1 MPEAEAGDSRAERM
15 HDAMK
20 MLEKIEAMPGVV
32 GARTIDGFAY
42 IGGLATLTG
51 QAAYVTFVG
60 PFRGQRLRPQRAIHQ
75 AMAVGVEAIA
85 IVSLITFFVGLIMAL
100 QSAYELRRLGAMQ
113 FVAGAVAVSILR
125 ELGPLLT
132 AIVVIG
138 RSGSAFAAEIGTKKV
153 TEEVDALRTMAFNPV
168 AFLVAPKFLA
178 MLVMVPCLTV
188 WADFMG
194 IVGGS
199 VFGVAG
205 AGFTIGSYFQAT
217 LDSIVA
223 RDIYTGLIK
232 SVIFGLVITAVG
244 CKEGFSTGAGAEE
257 VGRSTTS
264 AVVTSIALVIV
275 VDLVFTAL
283 FYFINP
289 T

>member
-1 MPEAEAGDSRAERM
+1 MKILERVEAIPRA
-15 HDAMK
+15 
-20 MLEKIEAMPGVV
+20 V
-32 GARTIDGFAY
+32 GAVTINSFAY
-42 IGGLATLTG
+42 IGGLAILAG
-51 QAAYVTFVG
+51 QSAYVTFVG
-60 PFRGQRLRPQRAIHQ
+60 PFRGERFRPQRALHQ

-85 IVSLITFFVGLIMAL
+85 IVSLITFFVGLITAL
-100 QSAYELRRLGAMQ
+100 QGAYVLRRLGAMQ
-113 FVAGAVAVSILR
+113 FVAATVAVSILR

-153 TEEVDALRTMAFNPV
+153 TEEVDALRTMAFDPV

-194 IVGGS
+194 VVGGS
-199 VFGVAG
+199 VFGVAN

-217 LDSIVA
+217 RDALVA

-232 SVIFGLVITAVG
+232 SVLFGLVITAVG
-244 CKEGFSTGAGAEE
+244 CREGFSTGAGAPR
-257 VGRSTTS
+257 RSG
-264 AVVTSIALVIV
+264 VRLRRP
-275 VDLVFTAL
+275 L
-283 FYFINP
+283 
-289 T
+289 

>member
-1 MPEAEAGDSRAERM
+1 
-15 HDAMK
+15 MK
-20 MLEKIEAMPGVV
+20 MPGKLETIPGAV
-32 GARTIDGFAY
+32 GEWTINGLAY
-42 IGGLATLTG
+42 IGGLATLAG
-51 QAAYVTFVG
+51 RSAYVTFIG
-60 PFRGQRLRPQRAIHQ
+60 PFRGQRLRPQRAFHQ
-75 AMAVGVEAIA
+75 AMAVGVEAIP

-100 QSAYELRRLGAMQ
+100 QSAYELRQLGAMQ

-153 TEEVDALRTMAFNPV
+153 TEEVDALRTMAFDPV

-194 IVGGS
+194 VVGGC
-199 VFGVAG
+199 VFGVTG
-205 AGFTIGSYFQAT
+205 AGFTIGSYFRAT
-217 LDSIVA
+217 LDSIVN

-232 SVIFGLVITAVG
+232 SALFALVITAVG

-289 T
+289 S

>member
-1 MPEAEAGDSRAERM
+1 MAL
-15 HDAMK
+15 K
-20 MLEKIEAMPGVV
+20 VTEKITAVSGRV
-32 GARTIDGFAY
+32 GYWTMS
-42 IGGLATLTG
+42 GLAYVGDLANLVSQSGYFTL
-51 QAAYVTFVG
+51 VG
-60 PFRGQRLRPQRAIHQ
+60 PFQGRPLRPHRAVHQ
-75 AMAVGVEAIA
+75 AMAVGVEAIP

-100 QSAYELRRLGAMQ
+100 QSGYELRQLGAMQ
-113 FVAGAVAVSILR
+113 LVAGTVAISILR

-153 TEEVDALRTMAFNPV
+153 TEEVDALRTMAFDPV

-178 MLVMVPCLTV
+178 MLVMMPCLTV

-205 AGFTIGSYFQAT
+205 ADFTISSYFQAT
-217 LDSIVA
+217 RDAIVS

-232 SVIFGLVITAVG
+232 SVLFGLVITAVG

-257 VGRSTTS
+257 VGRSTTA
-264 AVVTSIALVIV
+264 AVVTSIALVVV
-275 VDLVFTAL
+275 VDLVFTSL

>member
-1 MPEAEAGDSRAERM
+1 
-15 HDAMK
+15 MK
-20 MLEKIEAMPGVV
+20 VTEKIEAIPGLI
-32 GARTIDGFAY
+32 GLWTLNGFAY
-42 IGGLATLTG
+42 VGGLAALAG
-51 QAAYVTFVG
+51 QSAYFTFVG

-75 AMAVGVEAIA
+75 AMAIGVEAIP

-100 QSAYELRRLGAMQ
+100 QSAYELRQLGAMQ
-113 FVAGAVAVSILR
+113 LVAGAVAISILR

-153 TEEVDALRTMAFNPV
+153 TEEVDALRTMAFDPV
-168 AFLVAPKFLA
+168 SFLVAPKFLA
-178 MLVMVPCLTV
+178 MLVMMPCLAV

-194 IVGGS
+194 IVGGC
-199 VFGVAG
+199 VFGVSA
-205 AGFTIGSYFQAT
+205 ADFTIGSYFQAT
-217 LDSIVA
+217 RDAILT

-232 SVIFGLVITAVG
+232 SILFGLVITAVG

-257 VGRSTTS
+257 VGRSTTA
-264 AVVTSIALVIV
+264 AVVTSIALVII
-275 VDLVFTAL
+275 VDLVFTTL

-289 T
+289 S

>member
-1 MPEAEAGDSRAERM
+1 LEVKVSERIVTVPS
-15 HDAMK
+15 
-20 MLEKIEAMPGVV
+20 LV
-32 GARTIDGFAY
+32 GLWTLN
-42 IGGLATLTG
+42 GLAYVGDLAALAG
-51 QAAYVTFVG
+51 QSAYFTVMG
-60 PFRGQRLRPQRAIHQ
+60 PFRGQRVRPQRVLHQ
-75 AMAVGVEAIA
+75 AMAIGVEAIP

-100 QSAYELRRLGAMQ
+100 QFAYQLRQLGAMQ
-113 FVAGAVAVSILR
+113 LVASAVAISILR

-168 AFLVAPKFLA
+168 AFLAAPKFLA
-178 MLVMVPCLTV
+178 MLVMMPCLAV

-194 IVGGS
+194 IVGGC
-199 VFGVAG
+199 VFGVSA
-205 AGFTIGSYFQAT
+205 ANFTIFSYFQAT
-217 LDSIVA
+217 KDSIVT

-232 SVIFGLVITAVG
+232 SVLFGLVITAVG

-264 AVVTSIALVIV
+264 AVVTSIALVIC
-275 VDLVFTAL
+275 VDLVFTTL
-283 FYFINP
+283 FYLINP